1 MSEKDIFIN
10 FCLRQHPDN
19 GGTYTAQSLFR
30 KAINSYFI
38 DIKIPNFDSRSEADF
53 TIPGSINPFTSFL
66 KSAHPNF
73 FSFIPESV
81 KTNTKGII
89 VHAGFLSHFS
99 YGYQLSR
106 HLNVPLYLVPHGFSD
121 PYAFSYNRL
130 KKKIWLEL
138 IGKAVA
144 KHASKIIYSS
154 EAEQKKS
161 ILPMSQS
168 KGCICNWAFEKPP
181 SFIDRETSRKAL
193 REELR
198 LSDKDKIL
206 VFFSRIH
213 KMKRP
218 LETMRSFIKIQP
230 KGWKFLMIGPFEDK
244 ILQAEIELLQ
254 KSNKNIYLHPP
265 VFGKDK
271 WKFLAGADVYILLSH
286 RENFG
291 FTVVE
296 AASLGLP
303 VYISKGVD
311 IYPYFNFE
319 EQKIVFDIS
328 NSDDIDEVMMSL
340 NNLTNE
346 KISKLGDL
354 CQNTVMN
361 NFGFR
366 KFSETL
372 NNILEL

>member
-1 MSEKDIFIN
+1 MKKDIFIN
-10 FCLRQHPDN
+10 FCLRQHPDI

-30 KAINSYFI
+30 KSINSYFI
-38 DIKIPNFDSRSEADF
+38 DIKIHGFDSRSEADF
-53 TIPGSINPFTSFL
+53 TVPGSINPFISFL
-66 KSAHPNF
+66 KSANFNF

-81 KTNTKGII
+81 QTNTKGII
-89 VHAGFLSHFS
+89 IHSGFLSHFS
-99 YGYQLSR
+99 YGYQLSQ

-138 IGKAVA
+138 IGKVVA
-144 KHASKIIYSS
+144 QYASKIIYSS
-154 EAEQKKS
+154 EAERNKS
-161 ILPMSQS
+161 ILPTSQS
-168 KGCICNWAFEKPP
+168 KGSICNWAFENPP
-181 SFIDRETSRKAL
+181 SIKRETSKKFL
-193 REELR
+193 REKLG
-198 LSDKDKIL
+198 LSDEDKIL
-206 VFFSRIH
+206 LFFSRIE

-218 LETMRSFIKIQP
+218 LETVRSFIKVQP
-230 KGWKFLMIGPFEDK
+230 KGWKFLVMGPFEDK
-244 ILQAEIELLQ
+244 ILQDEIESLQ
-254 KSNKNIYLHPP
+254 KSNNNIFLHPP

-271 WKFLAGADVYILLSH
+271 WKFIAGSDAYILLSH
-286 RENFG
+286 RENFA

-319 EQKIVFDIS
+319 EQKTVFEIS
-328 NSDDIDEVMMSL
+328 NPGDIDEVMMSL

-346 KISKLGDL
+346 EISKLGYL
-354 CQNTVMN
+354 CQNAVIN
-361 NFGFR
+361 NFGFK

>member
-1 MSEKDIFIN
+1 MNKQYYIN
-10 FCLRQHPDN
+10 FCLRQHPDI
-19 GGTYTAQSLFR
+19 GGTYTAQSLFH
-30 KAINSYFI
+30 KSINSYFI
-38 DIKIPNFDSRSEADF
+38 DITIPGFDSRSEADF
-53 TIPGSINPFTSFL
+53 TISGSINPFSSFL
-66 KSAHPNF
+66 RSSDPRF

-81 KTNTKGII
+81 KSNTRGII
-89 VHAGFLSHFS
+89 IHSGFLSHFS

-121 PYAFSYNRL
+121 PYAFSYNKL

-138 IGKAVA
+138 IGKIVA

-154 EAEQKKS
+154 VAEQNKS
-161 ILPMSQS
+161 ILPTSRI
-168 KGCICNWAFEKPP
+168 KGYICNWAFENPP
-181 SFIDRETSRKAL
+181 SIERDTCKKFLRKKL
-193 REELR
+193 G
-198 LSDKDKIL
+198 LSDEDKIL
-206 VFFSRIH
+206 LFFSRIE

-218 LETMRSFIKIQP
+218 LETLRSFIKVQP
-230 KGWKFLMIGPFEDK
+230 KGWKFLVMGPFEDK
-244 ILQAEIELLQ
+244 TLQDEIESLQ
-254 KSNKNIYLHPP
+254 KSNNNIFLHSP

-271 WKFLAGADVYILLSH
+271 WKFIAGSDAYILLSH

-303 VYISKGVD
+303 VYISNGVD

-319 EQKIVFDIS
+319 EKKTVFDIS
-328 NSDDIDEVMMSL
+328 NPSDIDEVMMSL
-340 NNLTNE
+340 NNLTSE
-346 KISKLGDL
+346 EISKLGYL
-354 CQNTVMN
+354 CQNTVIN

>member
-1 MSEKDIFIN
+1 MSHGLYIN
-10 FCLRQHPDN
+10 FCLRQHPDI

-30 KAINSYFI
+30 KSINSYFI
-38 DIKIPNFDSRSEADF
+38 DIKILGFDSRSEADF
-53 TIPGSINPFTSFL
+53 TVPGSINPFISLL
-66 KSAHPNF
+66 KSANLNF
-73 FSFIPESV
+73 FSFIPKSV
-81 KTNTKGII
+81 QSSTKGII
-89 VHAGFLSHFS
+89 VHSGFLSHFS

-138 IGKAVA
+138 IGKVA
-144 KHASKIIYSS
+144 AQYASKIIYSS
-154 EAEQKKS
+154 EAEQNKS
-161 ILPMSQS
+161 ILPTSQS
-168 KGCICNWAFEKPP
+168 KGSICNWAFENPP
-181 SFIDRETSRKAL
+181 SIERDTCKKFL
-193 REELR
+193 REKLG
-198 LSDKDKIL
+198 LSDEDKIL
-206 VFFSRIH
+206 LFFSRIE

-218 LETMRSFIKIQP
+218 LETMLSFIKVQP
-230 KGWKFLMIGPFEDK
+230 KEWKFLVMGPFEDK
-244 ILQAEIELLQ
+244 VLQDELESLQ
-254 KSNKNIYLHPP
+254 KDNDNIFLHPP

-271 WKFLAGADVYILLSH
+271 WKFIAGSDAYILLSH

-319 EQKIVFDIS
+319 EQKTVFDIS
-328 NSDDIDEVMMSL
+328 NPSDIDEVMMSL

-346 KISKLGDL
+346 EISKLGYL
-354 CQNTVMN
+354 CQNAVIN

-372 NNILEL
+372 HNILEL

>member
-1 MSEKDIFIN
+1 MSDKLYIN
-10 FCLRQHPDN
+10 FCLRQHPDI

-30 KAINSYFI
+30 KSINSYFI
-38 DIKIPNFDSRSEADF
+38 DIEIPGFNSRSEADF
-53 TIPGSINPFTSFL
+53 TIRGSINPFTSFL
-66 KSAHPNF
+66 KSADSNF
-73 FSFIPESV
+73 FSFIPKLVWS
-81 KTNTKGII
+81 NTQGII
-89 VHAGFLSHFS
+89 IHSGFLSHFS

-121 PYAFSYNRL
+121 PYAFSYNRF
-130 KKKIWLEL
+130 KKKIWLKL
-138 IGKAVA
+138 IGELVSKY
-144 KHASKIIYSS
+144 ASKIIYSS
-154 EAEQKKS
+154 EAERNKS
-161 ILPMSQS
+161 ILPTSQS
-168 KGCICNWAFEKPP
+168 KGSICNWAFESPP
-181 SFIDRETSRKAL
+181 SIERETSKKFL
-193 REELR
+193 KEKLG
-198 LSDKDKIL
+198 LSDDDKIL
-206 VFFSRIH
+206 LFFSRIE

-218 LETMRSFIKIQP
+218 LETVRSFIKIQP
-230 KGWKFLMIGPFEDK
+230 KGWKFLVMGPFEDNV
-244 ILQAEIELLQ
+244 LQDELELLQ
-254 KSNKNIYLHPP
+254 KTNKNIFLHPP

-271 WKFLAGADVYILLSH
+271 WKFIAGSDAYILLSH

-319 EQKIVFDIS
+319 EQKTVFDIS
-328 NSDDIDEVMMSL
+328 NLGDIDEVMMSL
-340 NNLTNE
+340 DNLTNE
-346 KISKLGDL
+346 EISNLGYL
-354 CQNTVMN
+354 CQNTVIN

>member
-1 MSEKDIFIN
+1 MSDGLYIN

-53 TIPGSINPFTSFL
+53 TILGSINPFTSFL

-121 PYAFSYNRL
+121 PYVFSYNRL
-130 KKKIWLEL
+130 QKKIWLEL
-138 IGKAVA
+138 IGKVVA
-144 KHASKIIYSS
+144 QYASKIIYSS
-154 EAEQKKS
+154 EAERNKS
-161 ILPMSQS
+161 ILPTSQS
-168 KGCICNWAFEKPP
+168 KGSICNWAFENPP
-181 SFIDRETSRKAL
+181 SIKRETSKKFL
-193 REELR
+193 REKLG
-198 LSDKDKIL
+198 LSAEDKIL
-206 VFFSRIH
+206 LIFSRIE

-218 LETMRSFIKIQP
+218 LETVRSFIKVQP
-230 KGWKFLMIGPFEDK
+230 KGWKFLVMGPFEDK
-244 ILQAEIELLQ
+244 ILQDGLESLQ
-254 KSNKNIYLHPP
+254 KNNDNIFLHPP
-265 VFGKDK
+265 VFGQDK
-271 WKFLAGADVYILLSH
+271 WKFIAGSDAYILLSH

-319 EQKIVFDIS
+319 EQKTVFDIS
-328 NSDDIDEVMMSL
+328 NPGDIDEVMMSL
-340 NNLTNE
+340 NNLTSE
-346 KISKLGDL
+346 EISKLGYL

-372 NNILEL
+372 NYILEL

>member
-1 MSEKDIFIN
+1 MSHGLYIN

-30 KAINSYFI
+30 KVINSYFI
-38 DIKIPNFDSRSEADF
+38 DIEIPNFDSKSEADF

-66 KSAHPNF
+66 KSANPDF

-81 KTNTKGII
+81 QSSTKGII
-89 VHAGFLSHFS
+89 IHSAFLSHFS

-106 HLNVPLYLVPHGFSD
+106 HLSVPLYLVPHGFSD

-138 IGKAVA
+138 IGKVA
-144 KHASKIIYSS
+144 SQYASKIIYSS
-154 EAEQKKS
+154 EAEKNKS
-161 ILPMSQS
+161 ILPTSQT
-168 KGCICNWAFEKPP
+168 KGYICNWAFENPP
-181 SFIDRETSRKAL
+181 SIDRDTCKKFL
-193 REELR
+193 REKLG

-206 VFFSRIH
+206 LFFSRID

-218 LETMRSFIKIQP
+218 LETVRSFIKMQP
-230 KGWKFLMIGPFEDK
+230 KGWKFLVMGPFQDK
-244 ILQAEIELLQ
+244 GLQDELESLQ
-254 KSNKNIYLHPP
+254 KNNDNIFLHPP

-271 WKFLAGADVYILLSH
+271 WKFIAGSDAYVLLSH

-319 EQKIVFDIS
+319 NQKIVFDIS

-340 NNLTNE
+340 HSLTNE
-346 KISKLGDL
+346 EISKLGDL

-361 NFGFR
+361 NFGFG